1 MNRIW
6 RDIGIV
12 LLILLVLAA
21 AYIGIGYVR
30 GTVHFGNGGTAS
42 KKLVEGSFTP
52 ENPTTLVIDADV
64 ANVNVTAGDTWSVEY
79 ALYFE
84 PKITEAN
91 GVLTIQDAPKKDKSL
106 WFSFGK
112 SISASPYI
120 NVTVPSEI
128 ALDLETDVGD
138 VRIEGLTLGGTELS
152 ADVGNLTLQDVQ
164 AANLKAEADTGD
176 LFFNHVT
183 VSGSL
188 DAECDVGNVTLME
201 VNASSVTAT
210 ADVGDL
216 DVNFT
221 GPLADYALVVD
232 TDVGDIM
239 VDGMKQG
246 KMYNTAGDIP
256 VFLKTDTGDINVT
269 FGN

>member
-30 GTVHFGNGGTAS
+30 GTVHFGDGGTAS

-52 ENPTTLVIDADV
+52 GNPASLVIDADV
-64 ANVNVTAGDTWSVEY
+64 ANINVTAGATWSVEY

-91 GVLTIQDAPKKDKSL
+91 GVLTIQDTPKKDKSL

-120 NVTVPSEI
+120 NVTVPAEI
-128 ALDLETDVGD
+128 ALDLDTDVGD
-138 VRIEGLTLGGTELS
+138 VRIEGLTLGGAELS
-152 ADVGNLTLQDVQ
+152 ADVGNVTLQDVQ
-164 AANLKAEADTGD
+164 AASLKAEVDTGD
-176 LFFNHVT
+176 VFMNQVT
-183 VSGSL
+183 ASDSL
-188 DAECDVGNVTLME
+188 DVECDVGNVTLSE
-201 VNASSVTAT
+201 VNARSVTAT
-210 ADVGDL
+210 SDVGDLNVNLTGPLTDYALMVDADVGDI
-216 DVNFT
+216 
-221 GPLADYALVVD
+221 VVD
-232 TDVGDIM
+232 GL
-239 VDGMKQG
+239 KQG
-246 KMYNTAGDIP
+246 KFYNTEGGIP
-256 VFLKTDTGDINVT
+256 VFLKTDTGDINVS
-269 FGN
+269 FGS

>member
-21 AYIGIGYVR
+21 AYVGIGYVR
-30 GTVHFGNGGTAS
+30 GTVHFGNGGSAS
-42 KKLVEGSFTP
+42 KKLVEGSYTP
-52 ENPTTLVIDADV
+52 ENPTSLVIDADV

-84 PKITEAN
+84 PKITEQN
-91 GVLTIQDAPKKDKSL
+91 GVLTIQDAPKQEKSL
-106 WFSFGK
+106 WLNFGK

-120 NVTVPSEI
+120 TVTVPSEI

-152 ADVGNLTLQDVQ
+152 ADVGNVTLKDVQ
-164 AANLKAEADTGD
+164 AANFKAEVDTGD
-176 LFFNHVT
+176 VFLNQVT
-183 VSGSL
+183 VTGSL
-188 DAECDVGNVTLME
+188 DVECDVGNVTLSE
-201 VNASSVTAT
+201 VNANSVTA
-210 ADVGDL
+210 ASDVGDL
-216 DVNFT
+216 NVNLT
-221 GPLADYALVVD
+221 GPLTEYALMVD
-232 TDVGDIM
+232 ADEGDIL

-246 KMYNTAGDIP
+246 KTYNTAGNIP

-269 FGN
+269 FG